1 MVYFLLH
8 ILMGEFDCL
17 IVCET
22 VVYSVDQHSFH
33 DQHLSW
39 KMELFWPCGYKGGH
53 LFQVLILN
61 STLILEC
68 ILIASPLN
76 LLPISILVAWIHP
89 HLPPLLQRVL
99 ISIASLGI
107 RLILPPANLTAPYK
121 PANLVAPI
129 ILASLTAPEIPN
141 KLTAPDFLTKGGSAV
156 IGALKILALP
166 KRGGGSDQCQDF
178 LVDL

>member
-1 MVYFLLH
+1 
-8 ILMGEFDCL
+8 
-17 IVCET
+17 
-22 VVYSVDQHSFH
+22 
-33 DQHLSW
+33 
-39 KMELFWPCGYKGGH
+39 MELFWPCGYKGGH
-53 LFQVLILN
+53 LFQVLILI

-141 KLTAPDFLTKGGSAV
+141 KLTAPENPDNLTAPHLLTNLAAEALPANPRSQIFLTTRNES
-156 IGALKILALP
+156 
-166 KRGGGSDQCQDF
+166 R
-178 LVDL
+178 